1 MFETIVM
8 VNSQAIT
15 NISNLS
21 PISVALIPVAI
32 VNFIQS
38 EAMFLFCFL
47 ATLLTPTISIFL
59 ILGCVRSYYKV
70 QVKNLVSCLVIFC
83 PTYFTTFKAN
93 QIKEKQRHVSRFYAH
108 YQNNKCSGKD
118 ESCKSRDSMINRGMD

>member
-1 MFETIVM
+1 MLVTSSSWWLKYVGDMFETIVM

-21 PISVALIPVAI
+21 PISVAMIPVAI

-70 QVKNLVSCLVIFC
+70 
-83 PTYFTTFKAN
+83 
-93 QIKEKQRHVSRFYAH
+93 
-108 YQNNKCSGKD
+108 
-118 ESCKSRDSMINRGMD
+118 